1 MAPKRTFGKSTS
13 GPTAT
18 PQSNAPP
25 GNGHRYDAAE
35 KIWDGDPMTM
45 SLWFVQTGGCG
56 RAARGELGCDAR
68 AHILLPVAAV
78 DAKPDDPAPLPTFD
92 SWIDLPAL

>member
-1 MAPKRTFGKSTS
+1 MAPKRTFGKSTLS

-18 PQSNAPP
+18 PQSNAPS

-45 SLWFVQTGGCG
+45 SLWFVQVQS
-56 RAARGELGCDAR
+56 RNYVLRSL
-68 AHILLPVAAV
+68 V
-78 DAKPDDPAPLPTFD
+78 FD
-92 SWIDLPAL
+92 SKTSVSLVFGSVEQPSITPRLP